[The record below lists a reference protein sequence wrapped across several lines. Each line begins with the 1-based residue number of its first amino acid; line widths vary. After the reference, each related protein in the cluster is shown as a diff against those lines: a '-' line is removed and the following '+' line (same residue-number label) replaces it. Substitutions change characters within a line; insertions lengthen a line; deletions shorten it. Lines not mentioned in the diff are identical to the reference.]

1 MQRHSTMRV
10 LFGAG
15 LGAIVF
21 AGAMLAA
28 TDSRA
33 QEESP
38 ITKFLRGALSNS
50 PDAIPASGAAATEQG
65 AASDS
70 SAGASA
76 TQQPPDSEAAATDDG
91 AVNWSAL
98 NSGPPSFDNDAPVQ
112 ALRAP
117 RAPSAPPGLDVSRT
131 DKPDG
136 SASMALKHPLTTPW
150 DTKVGAD
157 VSLAAPPA
165 TTYQPDRPLPGSV
178 NHDNGAG
185 GAWVSTDAPGV
196 GTIGARV
203 DARQDQRKLGT
214 TFERSVPLG
223 EDLSVTMHGA
233 YAVTDMSGAPA
244 ITGSVPL
251 QAVPVTAAATPSRV
265 LDSEKLVKFN
275 ILPTGTSLGAG
286 VTSTSTDS
294 LTHHKLVAE
303 QELYGPLHVTG
314 TVTDMGQSDSSKSIT
329 AGVKFKW

>member
-1 MQRHSTMRV
+1 M
-10 LFGAG
+10 F
-15 LGAIVF
+15 
-21 AGAMLAA
+21 AA

-38 ITKFLRGALSNS
+38 ITKFLRGVLGNS
-50 PDAIPASGAAATEQG
+50 PQAD
-65 AASDS
+65 
-70 SAGASA
+70 
-76 TQQPPDSEAAATDDG
+76 AATDATATEEGTASDPAADATATAQTPAADATAPDDG
-91 AVNWSAL
+91 NIDWSAL
-98 NSGPPSFDNDAPVQ
+98 NSAPPSPDTDVT

-117 RAPSAPPGLDVSRT
+117 RAPAAPPGLDVSRT
-131 DKPDG
+131 DRADG
-136 SASMALKHPLTTPW
+136 SASMALKHPLATPW

-165 TTYQPDRPLPGSV
+165 STYQPDRPLPGTV
-178 NHDNGAG
+178 TNDNGAG
-185 GAWVSTDAPGV
+185 GACMSTDAPGV

-223 EDLSVTMHGA
+223 EALSVTVHGG
-233 YAVTDMSGAPA
+233 YAVTDNSGASG

-251 QAVPVTAAATPSRV
+251 AAAPVTPAAPSRV
-265 LDSEKLVKFN
+265 LDSEKLIKFN

-286 VTSTSTDS
+286 VTSTSTDQ
-294 LTHHKLVAE
+294 LTHNKLVAE

-314 TVTDMGQSDSSKSIT
+314 TVTDMGQSASSKSIT
-329 AGVKFKW
+329 AGFKFQW